1 MLFNSSSLLKITAYL
16 LSVAT
21 INVVL
26 STFFNVAIWLSLP
39 FLLPRGPEVQGRRRE
54 RLRKFS
60 LCKLH
65 AGDPGDGGR
74 EKRELTDRDSRASLL
89 ETRLIPSGLHRPDHW
104 AGNHE
109 SSLRHPRPHEHV
121 LVLTAPQSLTQ
132 GSSHHAGGH
141 STEKEIFYLI
151 LPSPYQFN
159 TLVFLSFSKS
169 LNFIQ
174 DPNDKLPNVT
184 DPTLFLAFQVR
195 KLRVIFN
202 SSLSLMC
209 ISNLLS

>member
-1 MLFNSSSLLKITAYL
+1 M
-16 LSVAT
+16 
-21 INVVL
+21 VL

-65 AGDPGDGGR
+65 AWDPGDGGR
-74 EKRELTDRDSRASLL
+74 ERRDLTDGDAEPVCWKPTSFPVVSTGLTTEL
-89 ETRLIPSGLHRPDHW
+89 ETMNLHSITQGHTNMSWFSQPHRPQHKDHPTML
-104 AGNHE
+104 E
-109 SSLRHPRPHEHV
+109 STVQLR
-121 LVLTAPQSLTQ
+121 
-132 GSSHHAGGH
+132 
-141 STEKEIFYLI
+141 KFYLI

-174 DPNDKLPNVT
+174 DPNDKLPTVT

-202 SSLSLMC
+202 SSLPLTC